1 MVGGCVAEGIGER
14 LRNGMDA
21 SRPTQTLATG
31 RGRFAWLKDMDPFRV

>member
-1 MVGGCVAEGIGER
+1 VGGEDVAVGIGER